1 MKPIKPSFLTPL
13 SLFLFTLLLRLSLAL
28 SIPLSK
34 PPTTHL
40 PSTSQLSLPH
50 PPDPLVLHRIAASI
64 PPTTL
69 AIKFYSYGARNDV
82 LHVQHLLEY
91 AGVAAAIEESHETI
105 PRNRPL
111 QYPGEDTLQL
121 DFNPGVGVTW
131 GEWTVM
137 LDAMKE
143 FIAWYE
149 SRDFLFEVRVFER
162 GKAPRG
168 GGAGIL
174 WTGLLEGES

>member
-1 MKPIKPSFLTPL
+1 MKRIKPSLLTPL
-13 SLFLFTLLLRLSLAL
+13 SLFLFTLLLHLSLAL
-28 SIPLSK
+28 SISLSK
-34 PPTTHL
+34 PPTTHP
-40 PSTSQLSLPH
+40 PSASPLKLPH

-64 PPTTL
+64 PPTTI

-91 AGVAAAIEESHETI
+91 ASVAAAIEKAHEPI
-105 PRNRPL
+105 PRTRPL
-111 QYPGEDTLQL
+111 QYPGANKLQL

-131 GEWTVM
+131 GEWMVV
-137 LDAMKE
+137 LDAMQE

-162 GKAPRG
+162 GKAGRG

-174 WTGLLEGES
+174 WTGLLDGGG